1 MPEWGKFEYGENE
14 TMPTEMKVWYEWL
27 EEEAEELAHWFK
39 QLGLHRKVVLR
50 DLRRLS
56 QESTADSSKRS
67 ESSTRLRLFFKEYPV
82 LFTALRATFG
92 LLASASRIVESAH
105 GMMRDFHD
113 TQVPAEFLNAKMRY
127 KMNKDYEMKEER
139 RKLIRQLISDDTEN
153 KGRKYKAAKHSD
165 RKMTQQYIGE
175 QLMILMEEYSD
186 EKLIDLPEDVKE
198 KAKIGNINRRCARVK
213 EKILSGKKQ
222 AQAADRRERLEEKRG
237 PVNVE
242 LIELAGR
249 RAITIN
255 SRDWRMQSQREEM
268 NLVRKMWI
276 KGYFGK
282 LPANDFKTE
291 LFRVI
296 PSFETNATWQA
307 GKTKIMKADQTETDL
322 GLYLS
327 KIKDNAKKISNG
339 KANEI
344 GDNLGLEITDSM
356 TSDDYLK
363 HFIRFDQS
371 IIQEREE
378 SVATKRRTKL
388 KAVFKHIGTE
398 ISAQKRF
405 TSEET
410 YARDN
415 DFDTPDDVNFDVES

>member
-1 MPEWGKFEYGENE
+1 MIK
-14 TMPTEMKVWYEWL
+14 TK
-27 EEEAEELAHWFK
+27 
-39 QLGLHRKVVLR
+39 
-50 DLRRLS
+50 
-56 QESTADSSKRS
+56 
-67 ESSTRLRLFFKEYPV
+67 
-82 LFTALRATFG
+82 
-92 LLASASRIVESAH
+92 LLLVS
-105 GMMRDFHD
+105 
-113 TQVPAEFLNAKMRY
+113 
-127 KMNKDYEMKEER
+127 R
-139 RKLIRQLISDDTEN
+139 RKQNPS
-153 KGRKYKAAKHSD
+153 
-165 RKMTQQYIGE
+165 
-175 QLMILMEEYSD
+175 
-186 EKLIDLPEDVKE
+186 
-198 KAKIGNINRRCARVK
+198 
-213 EKILSGKKQ
+213 
-222 AQAADRRERLEEKRG
+222 
-237 PVNVE
+237 
-242 LIELAGR
+242 
-249 RAITIN
+249 
-255 SRDWRMQSQREEM
+255 
-268 NLVRKMWI
+268 
-276 KGYFGK
+276 YF
-282 LPANDFKTE
+282 
-291 LFRVI
+291 
-296 PSFETNATWQA
+296 A
-307 GKTKIMKADQTETDL
+307 GKPRDKTETDL